1 MGRVE
6 LSLAINPNW
15 RIGALLDGVVTPE
28 GIDLVISKLSPGD
41 VFWRQLKFGEFDV
54 SEMSLSS
61 LLIATAKGDR
71 RWKALPIFPD
81 RRFFH
86 TFSVVRARSDIRRP
100 QDLKGKRVGVP
111 DYQMTA
117 ALWTRGALQH
127 EFGVKPSEMEWYMER
142 TPEKSHG
149 GATGF
154 EPPPGVKLQYIPPD
168 KSINSMILSDELDAA
183 LVYVPALLTVDSMID
198 RSKTFLGE
206 DRARWLFPDQDAE
219 RARYYSKLGFIPM
232 NHTLVV
238 RAEILERYP
247 WVALNLFKAFV
258 EAKEVARAHLRELL
272 APHRQMGV
280 VTKEVA
286 AGLETDPFPYG
297 VRANER
303 ALALLAEYSLEQGLT
318 PRLVRREEIFPA
330 SVLDL

>member
-1 MGRVE
+1 MRRVE
-6 LSLAINPNW
+6 LSLAISPNW
-15 RIGALLDGVVTPE
+15 RVQALLDGAVTPE
-28 GIDLVISKLSPGD
+28 GIDLVISKLPPSD
-41 VFWRQLKFGEFDV
+41 VFWRQLRFAEFDV

-86 TFSVVRARSDIRRP
+86 TFSVVRARSDIHRP
-100 QDLKGKRVGVP
+100 QDLRGKRVGVP

-127 EFGVKPSEMEWYMER
+127 EFGVTPSEMEWHMER

-168 KSINSMILSDELDAA
+168 KSISSMILSDELDAA
-183 LVYVPALLTVDSMID
+183 VVYVPALVQVDTMID
-198 RSKTFLGE
+198 RSKTRFGE
-206 DRARWLFPDQDAE
+206 DQARWLFPDQDAE

-232 NHTLVV
+232 NHCVVV

-247 WVALNLFKAFV
+247 WVATNLYKAFL
-258 EAKEVARAHLRELL
+258 EAKEMARAHLRELL
-272 APHRQMGV
+272 TPYRQMGV
-280 VTKEVA
+280 VTKEITA
-286 AGLETDPFPYG
+286 RLEVDPFPYG
-297 VRANER
+297 VSANAA
-303 ALALLAEYSLEQGLT
+303 ALETLAEYSREQGLT
-318 PRLVRREEIFPA
+318 PRVVAKEEIFPA

>member
-1 MGRVE
+1 MGKLQ

-15 RIGALLDGVVTPE
+15 RIQALLDGAVTPE
-28 GIDLVISKLSPGD
+28 GIDLVVSKLSPGD
-41 VFWRQLKFGEFDV
+41 VFWRQLRFAEFDV

-61 LLIATAKGDR
+61 LLIATAQGDR

-86 TFSVVRARSDIRRP
+86 TLAVVRARSDVHRP
-100 QDLKGKRVGVP
+100 EDLRGKRVGVP

-127 EFGVKPSEMEWYMER
+127 EFGVKPTEMEWYMER

-168 KSINSMILSDELDAA
+168 KSINSMIVSDELDAS
-183 LVYVPALLTVDSMID
+183 LVYVPALVTTDSMID
-198 RSKTFLGE
+198 RSKTRLGE

-232 NHTLVV
+232 NHTVVV

-247 WVALNLFKAFV
+247 WVATNLFKAFV
-258 EAKEVARAHLRELL
+258 ESKETARAHMRDLL
-272 APHRQMGV
+272 APYRQMGV

-286 AGLETDPFPYG
+286 ARLETDPFPYG
-297 VRANER
+297 MRANAAAFET
-303 ALALLAEYSLEQGLT
+303 LAAYSREQGLT
-318 PRLVRREEIFPA
+318 PRLVAKEEIYPA
-330 SVLDL
+330 NVMDL